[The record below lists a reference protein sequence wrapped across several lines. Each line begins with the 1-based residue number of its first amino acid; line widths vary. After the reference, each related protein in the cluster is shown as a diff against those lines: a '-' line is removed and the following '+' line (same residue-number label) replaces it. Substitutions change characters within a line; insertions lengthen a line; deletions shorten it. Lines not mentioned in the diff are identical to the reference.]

1 MSLIVL
7 GMSHRTSGVDL
18 LERATLS
25 AQDIRGLEDALGRGE
40 HINATVVVSTCNRVE
55 IYADVETFH
64 GAVTEITESLATA
77 TGLGVAELR
86 EHLYVHFEDRAVA
99 HAFQVAS
106 GLDSV
111 AVGEGQILGQL
122 RDALRVAQEADHLD
136 PSLSALMQ
144 HALRVGK
151 RVHTETDIDSVSR
164 SLVERSLAVAQA
176 TLGELSAQ
184 RALVVGAGAMS
195 GLAAH
200 TLARAGVGSLT
211 IINRTPAKAT
221 RLAEATGGVAAD
233 WSQLTGAIAH
243 ADLVISCTGAV
254 GHILD
259 PDNVRPVDQ
268 RRVLVDLALPRDVDP
283 QLATL
288 PGTTLISLED
298 LNATVTDDAEKTQL
312 AAAQDLVSA
321 EVAEFLVARRAAA
334 VAPAVAELRARA
346 ADVVAT
352 ELTRLGQRVELS
364 EHDEAQVQMTVHR
377 VVEKILH
384 PPTVRI
390 KQLAGEEQGGQD
402 YAALLRTLF
411 DLDPHESRVSQIPL
425 DGVPAKYSGAAG
437 PDEVSGER
445 SGGELRWVQRSGKEA
460 SWGVEGGEVR

>member
-1 MSLIVL
+1 MSLIVI
-7 GMSHRTSGVDL
+7 GMSHRTSGVEL
-18 LERATLS
+18 LEQVALS
-25 AQDIRGLEDALGRGE
+25 ADRIDDFEVALERNE
-40 HINATVVVSTCNRVE
+40 HVNATVVVSTCNRVE

-64 GAVTEITESLATA
+64 GAVTGITESLAVA
-77 TGLGVAELR
+77 TGLAVPQLR

-111 AVGEGQILGQL
+111 AVGEAQILGQL
-122 RDALRVAQEADHLD
+122 RDALRAAQEGDHLD

-164 SLVERSLAVAQA
+164 SLVERSLDLAQS

-200 TLARAGVGSLT
+200 TLARAGVGNLT
-211 IINRTPAKAT
+211 IINRTPAKAA
-221 RLAEATGGVAAD
+221 RLAEATGGVAGD
-233 WSQLTGAIAH
+233 WTQLTAAVAE

-254 GHILD
+254 GHVLD
-259 PDNVRPVDQ
+259 LDNVDTSEKATL
-268 RRVLVDLALPRDVDP
+268 LVDLALPRDIDP
-283 QLATL
+283 ALADL
-288 PGTTLISLED
+288 PGITLISLED
-298 LNATVTDDAEKTQL
+298 LNASVTDDAEKTQL
-312 AAAQDLVSA
+312 AAAHDLVSA

-346 ADVVAT
+346 ADVVAA
-352 ELTRLGQRVELS
+352 ELTRLAQRVELS

-384 PPTVRI
+384 TPTVRI

-411 DLDPHESRVSQIPL
+411 DLNPHESRVSQIPH
-425 DGVPAKYSGAAG
+425 GEAAG
-437 PDEVSGER
+437 
-445 SGGELRWVQRSGKEA
+445 GGR
-460 SWGVEGGEVR
+460 